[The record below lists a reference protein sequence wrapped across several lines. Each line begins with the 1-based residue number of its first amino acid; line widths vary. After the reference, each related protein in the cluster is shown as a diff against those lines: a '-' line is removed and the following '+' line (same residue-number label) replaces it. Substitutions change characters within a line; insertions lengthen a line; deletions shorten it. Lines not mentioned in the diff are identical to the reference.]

1 MHISANVLPISPEC
15 WRKSLKMRTIQR
27 SGFDEKMGVMNRE
40 AICLQLAD
48 KINHLKNND
57 KIISE
62 RLAGIRLL
70 YGVEPGPRTPVM
82 YQPGII
88 FLFSGH
94 KIGYINK
101 RKFRYDANEYLLLTV
116 PLPFECET
124 WATPEV
130 PLAGIRLDIDVL
142 QLQELLMDIGEDERF
157 QLPMAASGI
166 NSATLSDEILCAV
179 ERLLDVMERPLDA
192 RILGKQI
199 IREILYH
206 VLMGPRGGALL
217 ALVSRQ
223 THFSLISRVLKQ
235 IEMKYTENLN
245 VEQLAAEAN
254 MSVSAF
260 HHNFKAVT
268 STSPLQYLKSYRLH
282 KARMMMIHD
291 GMKAS
296 AAAMRVGYES
306 ASQFSRE
313 FKRYFGV
320 TPGED
325 AARMRTMQGS

>member
-1 MHISANVLPISPEC
+1 
-15 WRKSLKMRTIQR
+15 MRTIQR
-27 SGFDEKMGVMNRE
+27 SGFDKKWRVMNRE

-130 PLAGIRLDIDVL
+130 PLAGIRLDIDVM

>member
-1 MHISANVLPISPEC
+1 MKK
-15 WRKSLKMRTIQR
+15 WR
-27 SGFDEKMGVMNRE
+27 VMNRE

-206 VLMGPRGGALL
+206 VLMGRRGGALL

>member
-1 MHISANVLPISPEC
+1 
-15 WRKSLKMRTIQR
+15 
-27 SGFDEKMGVMNRE
+27 MNRE

-124 WATPEV
+124 WATPGV

>member
-1 MHISANVLPISPEC
+1 
-15 WRKSLKMRTIQR
+15 
-27 SGFDEKMGVMNRE
+27 MNRE

-254 MSVSAF
+254 MSVSSF

>member
-1 MHISANVLPISPEC
+1 M
-15 WRKSLKMRTIQR
+15 K
-27 SGFDEKMGVMNRE
+27 RE
-40 AICLQLAD
+40 AVCQQLTEQI
-48 KINHLKNND
+48 KKLKDNENYLD
-57 KIISE
+57 A
-62 RLAGIRLL
+62 LLPDVRLL
-70 YGVEPGPRTPVM
+70 YGTQPYARTPVM

-94 KIGYINK
+94 KIGYINE
-101 RKFRYDANEYLLLTV
+101 RVFRYDPNEYLLLTV

-124 WATPEV
+124 FATEAV
-130 PLAGIRLDIDVL
+130 PLAGIRLNIDIL
-142 QLQELLMDIGEDERF
+142 QLQELLMDIGEDELFR
-157 QLPMAASGI
+157 PSMAASGI
-166 NSATLSDEILCAV
+166 NSATLTDEILCAI

-199 IREILYH
+199 VREILYH
-206 VLMGPRGGALL
+206 ILLGPGGGALL

-223 THFSLISRVLKQ
+223 THFSLIGRVLKR
-235 IEMKYTENLN
+235 IESQYTENLS
-245 VEQLAAEAN
+245 VDQLAAEAN

-260 HHNFKAVT
+260 HHNFKSVT

-296 AAAMRVGYES
+296 AAALRVGYES

-325 AARMRTMQGS
+325 AARMRMMQGM

>member
-1 MHISANVLPISPEC
+1 M
-15 WRKSLKMRTIQR
+15 T
-27 SGFDEKMGVMNRE
+27 
-40 AICLQLAD
+40 
-48 KINHLKNND
+48 
-57 KIISE
+57 
-62 RLAGIRLL
+62 
-70 YGVEPGPRTPVM
+70 
-82 YQPGII
+82 
-88 FLFSGH
+88 
-94 KIGYINK
+94 
-101 RKFRYDANEYLLLTV
+101 
-116 PLPFECET
+116 
-124 WATPEV
+124 
-130 PLAGIRLDIDVL
+130 
-142 QLQELLMDIGEDERF
+142 LM
-157 QLPMAASGI
+157 
-166 NSATLSDEILCAV
+166 ATLSYEILCAV

-235 IEMKYTENLN
+235 IEMKYTEN
-245 VEQLAAEAN
+245 
-254 MSVSAF
+254 
-260 HHNFKAVT
+260 
-268 STSPLQYLKSYRLH
+268 H

-325 AARMRTMQGS
+325 VARMRTMQGS

>member
-1 MHISANVLPISPEC
+1 MKK
-15 WRKSLKMRTIQR
+15 WR
-27 SGFDEKMGVMNRE
+27 VMNRE

-82 YQPGII
+82 YQLGII

>member
-1 MHISANVLPISPEC
+1 MKK
-15 WRKSLKMRTIQR
+15 WR
-27 SGFDEKMGVMNRE
+27 VMNRE

-166 NSATLSDEILCAV
+166 NSATLSDEDFMCGGKIAGCDGAPAGCA
-179 ERLLDVMERPLDA
+179 DS
-192 RILGKQI
+192 GKTD
-199 IREILYH
+199 Y
-206 VLMGPRGGALL
+206 
-217 ALVSRQ
+217 SRN
-223 THFSLISRVLKQ
+223 SLSC
-235 IEMKYTENLN
+235 
-245 VEQLAAEAN
+245 A
-254 MSVSAF
+254 
-260 HHNFKAVT
+260 
-268 STSPLQYLKSYRLH
+268 
-282 KARMMMIHD
+282 D
-291 GMKAS
+291 G
-296 AAAMRVGYES
+296 
-306 ASQFSRE
+306 
-313 FKRYFGV
+313 
-320 TPGED
+320 
-325 AARMRTMQGS
+325 AARRGAACAG

>member
-1 MHISANVLPISPEC
+1 MKK
-15 WRKSLKMRTIQR
+15 WR
-27 SGFDEKMGVMNRE
+27 VMNRE

-206 VLMGPRGGALL
+206 VLMGPRGEALL

>member
-1 MHISANVLPISPEC
+1 
-15 WRKSLKMRTIQR
+15 
-27 SGFDEKMGVMNRE
+27 MNRE

-88 FLFSGH
+88 FLFSGR

-282 KARMMMIHD
+282 KARIMMIHD

>member
-1 MHISANVLPISPEC
+1 
-15 WRKSLKMRTIQR
+15 
-27 SGFDEKMGVMNRE
+27 MNRE

-199 IREILYH
+199 IREIFYH

>member
-1 MHISANVLPISPEC
+1 M
-15 WRKSLKMRTIQR
+15 K
-27 SGFDEKMGVMNRE
+27 RE
-40 AICLQLAD
+40 AVCQQLTEQI
-48 KINHLKNND
+48 KKLKNNENYLD
-57 KIISE
+57 T
-62 RLAGIRLL
+62 LLPDVRLL
-70 YGVEPGPRTPVM
+70 YGTQPYARTPVM

-94 KIGYINK
+94 KIGYINE
-101 RKFRYDANEYLLLTV
+101 RVFRYDPNEYLLLTV

-124 WATPEV
+124 FATEAV
-130 PLAGIRLDIDVL
+130 PLAGIRLNIDIL
-142 QLQELLMDIGEDERF
+142 QLQELLMDIGEDELFR
-157 QLPMAASGI
+157 PSMAASGI
-166 NSATLSDEILCAV
+166 NSATLTDEILCAI

-199 IREILYH
+199 VREILYH
-206 VLMGPRGGALL
+206 ILLGPGGGALL

-223 THFSLISRVLKQ
+223 THFSLIGRVLKR
-235 IEMKYTENLN
+235 IESQYTENLS
-245 VEQLAAEAN
+245 VDQLAAEAN

-260 HHNFKAVT
+260 HHNFKSVT

-296 AAAMRVGYES
+296 AAALRVGYES

-325 AARMRTMQGS
+325 AARMRMMQGM

>member
-1 MHISANVLPISPEC
+1 M
-15 WRKSLKMRTIQR
+15 K
-27 SGFDEKMGVMNRE
+27 RE
-40 AICLQLAD
+40 AVCLQLTEQI
-48 KINHLKNND
+48 KKLKDNENYLD
-57 KIISE
+57 T
-62 RLAGIRLL
+62 LLPDVRLL
-70 YGVEPGPRTPVM
+70 YGTQPYARTPVM

-94 KIGYINK
+94 KIGYINE
-101 RKFRYDANEYLLLTV
+101 RVFRYDPNEYLLLTV

-124 WATPEV
+124 FATEAV
-130 PLAGIRLDIDVL
+130 PLAGIRLNIDIL
-142 QLQELLMDIGEDERF
+142 QLQELLMDIGEDELFR
-157 QLPMAASGI
+157 PSMAASGI
-166 NSATLSDEILCAV
+166 NSATLTDEILCAI

-199 IREILYH
+199 VREILYH
-206 VLMGPRGGALL
+206 ILLGPGGGALMV
-217 ALVSRQ
+217 LVSRQ
-223 THFSLISRVLKQ
+223 THFSLIGRVLKR
-235 IEMKYTENLN
+235 IESQYTENLS
-245 VEQLAAEAN
+245 VDQLAAEAN

-260 HHNFKAVT
+260 HHNFKSVT

-296 AAAMRVGYES
+296 AAALRVGYES

-325 AARMRTMQGS
+325 AARMRMMQGM

>member
-1 MHISANVLPISPEC
+1 
-15 WRKSLKMRTIQR
+15 MRTIQR
-27 SGFDEKMGVMNRE
+27 SGFDEKWRVMNRE

-48 KINHLKNND
+48 KINHFKNND

-124 WATPEV
+124 RATPEV

-268 STSPLQYLKSYRLH
+268 STSPLQYLKATDCI
-282 KARMMMIHD
+282 K
-291 GMKAS
+291 
-296 AAAMRVGYES
+296 
-306 ASQFSRE
+306 RE
-313 FKRYFGV
+313 
-320 TPGED
+320 
-325 AARMRTMQGS
+325 

>member
-1 MHISANVLPISPEC
+1 
-15 WRKSLKMRTIQR
+15 
-27 SGFDEKMGVMNRE
+27 MNRE
-40 AICLQLAD
+40 VICLQLAD
-48 KINHLKNND
+48 KINYLKNND

-62 RLAGIRLL
+62 RLPGIRLL

-94 KIGYINK
+94 KIGYINE
-101 RKFRYDANEYLLLTV
+101 REFRYDANEYLLLTV

-124 WATPEV
+124 WATPEI
-130 PLAGIRLDIDVL
+130 PLAGIRIDIDVL

>member
-1 MHISANVLPISPEC
+1 MIKE
-15 WRKSLKMRTIQR
+15 WR
-27 SGFDEKMGVMNRE
+27 VMNRE

-48 KINHLKNND
+48 KINYLKSND

-62 RLAGIRLL
+62 RLPGIRLL

-94 KIGYINK
+94 KIGYINE
-101 RKFRYDANEYLLLTV
+101 REFRYDANEYLLLTV

-124 WATPEV
+124 WATPEI
-130 PLAGIRLDIDVL
+130 PLAGIRIDIDVL

>member
-1 MHISANVLPISPEC
+1 M
-15 WRKSLKMRTIQR
+15 K
-27 SGFDEKMGVMNRE
+27 RE
-40 AICLQLAD
+40 AVCLQLTEQI
-48 KINHLKNND
+48 KKLKDNENYLD
-57 KIISE
+57 T
-62 RLAGIRLL
+62 LLPDVRLL
-70 YGVEPGPRTPVM
+70 YGTQPYARTPVM

-94 KIGYINK
+94 KIGYINE
-101 RKFRYDANEYLLLTV
+101 RVFRYDPNEYLLLTV

-124 WATPEV
+124 FATEAV
-130 PLAGIRLDIDVL
+130 PLAGIRLNIDIL
-142 QLQELLMDIGEDERF
+142 QLQELLMDIGEDELFR
-157 QLPMAASGI
+157 PSMAASGI
-166 NSATLSDEILCAV
+166 NSATLTDEILCAI

-199 IREILYH
+199 VREILYH
-206 VLMGPRGGALL
+206 ILLGPGGGALM

-223 THFSLISRVLKQ
+223 THFSLIGRVLKR
-235 IEMKYTENLN
+235 IESQYTENLS
-245 VEQLAAEAN
+245 VDQLAAEAN

-260 HHNFKAVT
+260 HHNFKSVT

-296 AAAMRVGYES
+296 AAALRVGYES

-325 AARMRTMQGS
+325 AARMRMMQGM

>member
-1 MHISANVLPISPEC
+1 MKK
-15 WRKSLKMRTIQR
+15 WR
-27 SGFDEKMGVMNRE
+27 VMNRE

-235 IEMKYTENLN
+235 IETKYTENLN

>member
-1 MHISANVLPISPEC
+1 
-15 WRKSLKMRTIQR
+15 
-27 SGFDEKMGVMNRE
+27 MNRE

-268 STSPLQYLKSYRLH
+268 STSPLQYLKSYRLY

-320 TPGED
+320 TPGK
-325 AARMRTMQGS
+325 MRQECRQCKGAKWGIPPRVNEA

>member
-1 MHISANVLPISPEC
+1 MKK
-15 WRKSLKMRTIQR
+15 WR
-27 SGFDEKMGVMNRE
+27 VMNRE

-206 VLMGPRGGALL
+206 VLMGLRGGALL

-325 AARMRTMQGS
+325 VARMRTMQGS

>member
-1 MHISANVLPISPEC
+1 MKK
-15 WRKSLKMRTIQR
+15 WR
-27 SGFDEKMGVMNRE
+27 VMNRE

-142 QLQELLMDIGEDERF
+142 QLQELLMEIGEDERF

-206 VLMGPRGGALL
+206 VLMGPRVGALL

>member
-1 MHISANVLPISPEC
+1 
-15 WRKSLKMRTIQR
+15 
-27 SGFDEKMGVMNRE
+27 MNRQ
-40 AICLQLAD
+40 AICQQLAE
-48 KINHLKNND
+48 KIKLLKYNEAVPD
-57 KIISE
+57 GLASE
-62 RLAGIRLL
+62 VRLL
-70 YGVEPGPRTPVM
+70 YGTEPHPRTPVM
-82 YQPGII
+82 YQPGVI

-94 KIGYINK
+94 KTGYLNN
-101 RKFRYDANEYLLLTV
+101 RVFRYDANEYLLLTV

-124 WATPEV
+124 FATPQA
-130 PLAGIRLDIDVL
+130 PLAGLRINVDLL
-142 QLQELLMDIGEDERF
+142 QLQELVMEIGEDERF
-157 QLPMAASGI
+157 HPASSSSGI
-166 NSATLSDEILCAV
+166 NSATLSDEILCAA
-179 ERLLDVMERPLDA
+179 ERLLDVLEHPLDA

-217 ALVSRQ
+217 ALISRQ
-223 THFSLISRVLKQ
+223 THFSLISRVLRR
-235 IEMKYTENLN
+235 IESQYTETLS
-245 VEQLAAEAN
+245 VDQLAAEAN

-268 STSPLQYLKSYRLH
+268 STSPLQYIKTFRLH
-282 KARMMMIHD
+282 KARMLMLHD

-296 AAAMRVGYES
+296 AAALRVGYES

-325 AARMRTMQGS
+325 IARMRLSPGMELPPR

>member
-1 MHISANVLPISPEC
+1 MIKK
-15 WRKSLKMRTIQR
+15 WR
-27 SGFDEKMGVMNRE
+27 VMNRE

-94 KIGYINK
+94 KIGYINE
-101 RKFRYDANEYLLLTV
+101 REFRYDANEYLLLTV

-223 THFSLISRVLKQ
+223 THFSLISSVLKQ

-325 AARMRTMQGS
+325 AAKMRAMQGN

>member
-1 MHISANVLPISPEC
+1 MKK
-15 WRKSLKMRTIQR
+15 WR
-27 SGFDEKMGVMNRE
+27 VMNRE

-142 QLQELLMDIGEDERF
+142 QLQDLLMDIGEDERF

-325 AARMRTMQGS
+325 VARMRTMQGS

>member
-1 MHISANVLPISPEC
+1 MKK
-15 WRKSLKMRTIQR
+15 WR
-27 SGFDEKMGVMNRE
+27 VMNRE

-62 RLAGIRLL
+62 QLAGIRLL

-206 VLMGPRGGALL
+206 VLMGPHGGALL

>member
-1 MHISANVLPISPEC
+1 
-15 WRKSLKMRTIQR
+15 
-27 SGFDEKMGVMNRE
+27 MNRQ
-40 AICLQLAD
+40 AICQQLAE
-48 KINHLKNND
+48 KIKLLKSND
-57 KIISE
+57 AMPDGLASE
-62 RLAGIRLL
+62 VRLL
-70 YGVEPGPRTPVM
+70 YGTEPYPRTPVM
-82 YQPGII
+82 YQPGVI

-94 KIGYINK
+94 KTGYLNN
-101 RKFRYDANEYLLLTV
+101 RVFRYDANEYLLLTV

-124 WATPEV
+124 FATPQA
-130 PLAGIRLDIDVL
+130 PLAGLRINVDLL
-142 QLQELLMDIGEDERF
+142 QLQELVMEIGEDERF
-157 QLPMAASGI
+157 RPASSSSGI
-166 NSATLSDEILCAV
+166 NSATLSDEILCAA
-179 ERLLDVMERPLDA
+179 ERLLDVLEHPLDA

-217 ALVSRQ
+217 ALISRQ
-223 THFSLISRVLKQ
+223 THFSLISRVLRR
-235 IEMKYTENLN
+235 IESQYTETLS
-245 VEQLAAEAN
+245 VDQLAAEAN

-268 STSPLQYLKSYRLH
+268 STSPLQYIKTFRLH
-282 KARMMMIHD
+282 KARMLMLHD

-296 AAAMRVGYES
+296 AAALSVGYES

-325 AARMRTMQGS
+325 IARMRLSPAMELPPR

>member
-1 MHISANVLPISPEC
+1 MIKE
-15 WRKSLKMRTIQR
+15 WR
-27 SGFDEKMGVMNRE
+27 VMNRE

-48 KINHLKNND
+48 KINYLKNND

-62 RLAGIRLL
+62 RLPGIRLL

-94 KIGYINK
+94 KIGYINE
-101 RKFRYDANEYLLLTV
+101 REFRYDANEYLLLTV

-124 WATPEV
+124 WATPEI
-130 PLAGIRLDIDVL
+130 PLAGIRIDIDVL
-142 QLQELLMDIGEDERF
+142 QLQELIMDIGEDERF